1 MNINDI
7 INKYEKFIKSQI
19 YLLDR
24 DINVINEIY
33 QTVLIRLWK
42 KAPETVNFKYL
53 SKLIRNTFID
63 NYRSNKKHFNYI
75 PIDEAFLID
84 AFDLSNVKEDAMIK
98 DLQLHTLLQKIDKL
112 KESQRDVVLLRLKGY
127 SFIDIAKIM
136 NTSQNTALGRIYYA
150 KKQLSKK
157 NIL

>member
-1 MNINDI
+1 
-7 INKYEKFIKSQI
+7 
-19 YLLDR
+19 
-24 DINVINEIY
+24 
-33 QTVLIRLWK
+33 
-42 KAPETVNFKYL
+42 
-53 SKLIRNTFID
+53 
-63 NYRSNKKHFNYI
+63 
-75 PIDEAFLID
+75 
-84 AFDLSNVKEDAMIK
+84 MIK